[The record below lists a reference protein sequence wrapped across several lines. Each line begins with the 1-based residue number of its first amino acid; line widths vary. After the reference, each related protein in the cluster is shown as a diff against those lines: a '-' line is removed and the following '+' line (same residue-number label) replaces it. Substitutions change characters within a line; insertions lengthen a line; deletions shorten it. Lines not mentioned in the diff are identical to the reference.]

1 MLIELI
7 NSKCVQDH
15 ISTSRNK
22 LDFKKLIKKS
32 QIKTPKFE
40 VIYNKS
46 DLNNLDIYLP
56 CVVKPIDGFSS
67 NGVEVVK
74 DKKRLQKAINSV
86 FVQNSLKSVLY
97 GDQSEGCIIEE
108 YIDGKEYSVDIIWN
122 NSVAVDTIIC
132 SRIQNDLVHCPD
144 YLYFIDPKIDKDLEL
159 LLIENAIN
167 IGKAYNIIHGSTHTE
182 FKVKNNIAYVID
194 NAVRPGG
201 GGIIYYMFDKFYK
214 TNVLENFCKSMC
226 EIKSTKT
233 VIKNTNGKEYPFL
246 MFYTNRKKGKFLKLD
261 FDFSHPNLTITEIIK
276 PTKRGDKIPDPKMM
290 IIYMFYIFGYAKA
303 NSFQEFTNQIK
314 LLDKEIKIQY
324 Y

>member
-1 MLIELI
+1 
-7 NSKCVQDH
+7 
-15 ISTSRNK
+15 
-22 LDFKKLIKKS
+22 
-32 QIKTPKFE
+32 
-40 VIYNKS
+40 
-46 DLNNLDIYLP
+46 
-56 CVVKPIDGFSS
+56 
-67 NGVEVVK
+67 

-194 NAVRPGG
+194 NAVR
-201 GGIIYYMFDKFYK
+201 
-214 TNVLENFCKSMC
+214 
-226 EIKSTKT
+226 
-233 VIKNTNGKEYPFL
+233 
-246 MFYTNRKKGKFLKLD
+246 
-261 FDFSHPNLTITEIIK
+261 
-276 PTKRGDKIPDPKMM
+276 
-290 IIYMFYIFGYAKA
+290 
-303 NSFQEFTNQIK
+303 
-314 LLDKEIKIQY
+314 
-324 Y
+324 